1 MLGYL
6 IASFGYGL
14 AALLTPCVFP
24 MIPVTVSYFIKRKEG
39 SALAGAA
46 TYALGIVSTFAVIGI
61 ATALLFGATGLSN
74 FAANPWVNLSLGIL
88 FVALA
93 LNLFGLY
100 EIGVPA
106 ALTSKMSKASS
117 GKNGFVGPVLMGATF
132 SLTSFTCTMPFVAS
146 TLASA
151 AKGSFLYP
159 AIGMATYGVA
169 FSLPFFLL
177 ALFPSALAKMPKSGD
192 WLNAV
197 KPVLGY
203 IELAAAVKFFSNAD
217 LGWSAG
223 ILTKP
228 VFLALWAVV
237 FALLGAYLFGLPEK
251 IREVGW
257 GRRILGA
264 GSFWL
269 CAFLMTGLNDRSLGE
284 LNGYLP
290 PSPYPYIGKASD
302 RHGSSS
308 EALAAGSKGGAILA
322 ADYAE
327 ALATAKKT
335 GRPVFID
342 FTGVNCTN
350 CRWMEKNIFPK
361 DEVQAQFNGFVK
373 VQLYTDRPTDSDRA
387 NQALQT
393 KLVGDNA
400 LPTYVLLTPE
410 GKLIDKEA
418 GLVRDVN
425 EFVGFLKKANK
436 GS

>member
-46 TYALGIVSTFAVIGI
+46 TYALGIVATFAVIGI
-61 ATALLFGATGLSN
+61 AAAALFGATGISN
-74 FAANPWVNLSLGIL
+74 FAANPYVNLGLGIL
-88 FVALA
+88 FVILA

-100 EIGVPA
+100 ELGIPA
-106 ALTSKMSKASS
+106 SLTTKMSKASRQ
-117 GKNGFVGPVLMGATF
+117 GGFAGPLLMGSTF

-151 AKGSFLYP
+151 AKGSFIYP
-159 AIGMATYGVA
+159 AIGMAAYGLA
-169 FSLPFFLL
+169 FALPFFLL
-177 ALFPSALAKMPKSGD
+177 ALFPSAISKMPKSGD

-197 KPVLGY
+197 KPVLGF

-217 LGWSAG
+217 LGWGAG
-223 ILTKP
+223 LITKP
-228 VFLALWAVV
+228 VFLALWAII
-237 FALLGAYLFGLPEK
+237 FAMLGGYLFGLPEK
-251 IREVGW
+251 MREVGW
-257 GRRILGA
+257 GRRVLGVGA
-264 GSFWL
+264 FWL
-269 CAFLMTGLNDRSLGE
+269 CAFLITGLNDKSLGE
-284 LNGYLP
+284 LNAYVP
-290 PSPYPYIGKASD
+290 PSPYPYIGKAPAGAAVASTADGPVLASD
-302 RHGSSS
+302 YN
-308 EALAAGSKGGAILA
+308 EALAV
-322 ADYAE
+322 
-327 ALATAKKT
+327 AKKT

-361 DEVQAQFNGFVK
+361 DEVQKQFGSFVK
-373 VQLYTDRPTDSDRA
+373 VQLYTDRPTDSDRS
-387 NQALQT
+387 NQSLQT
-393 KLVGDNA
+393 KLVGDNS

-410 GKLIDKEA
+410 GKVIDKEA

-425 EFVGFLKKANK
+425 EFVSFLKKAAK